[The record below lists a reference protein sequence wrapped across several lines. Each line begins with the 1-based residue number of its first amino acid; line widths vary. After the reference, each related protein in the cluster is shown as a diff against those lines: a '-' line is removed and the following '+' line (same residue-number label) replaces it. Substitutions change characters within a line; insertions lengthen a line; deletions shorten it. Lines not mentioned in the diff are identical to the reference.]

1 MVTSMDKQKN
11 RIEIEI
17 EDCGK
22 YARCSIPL
30 YGELYGRSTPDI
42 LETLDQMS
50 KFGYFNGIFDKI
62 EATINKEVN
71 NDL

>member
-1 MVTSMDKQKN
+1 MVTRMDKQKN
-11 RIEIEI
+11 RIVIEV

-22 YARCSIPL
+22 YSRCSVPM
-30 YGELYGRSTPDI
+30 YGEIYGRSTVDI
-42 LETLDQMS
+42 FETLDQMS

-62 EATINKEVN
+62 EATISKEVN